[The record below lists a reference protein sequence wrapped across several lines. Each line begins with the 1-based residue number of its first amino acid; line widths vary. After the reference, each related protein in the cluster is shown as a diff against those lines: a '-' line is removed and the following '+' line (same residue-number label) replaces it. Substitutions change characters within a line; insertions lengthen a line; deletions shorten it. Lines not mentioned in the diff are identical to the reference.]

1 MLDNM
6 KKLLE
11 EAIASLKEQQKNIKN
26 NSSVYKY
33 EEELNLLED
42 YNNIL
47 EIDLG
52 VIKEVLNELDFTDEE
67 KVVIY
72 KFISSI
78 KTLLELN
85 KTKHTTFTISDQQI
99 KHLNLFLE
107 KAKSRRKTLEIERFQ
122 KSEQINK
129 NINSYQELLNKIIN
143 PNNKNFINE
152 TEIELLN
159 NLFNELNTDI
169 STRKLILIDILK
181 YNKELYIKLMTTE
194 KVEPKLERL
203 DINKVEELFDK
214 YGYEFK
220 KLKPKQQE
228 YILNYASIS
237 NMDEVFETLKRLYF
251 PKFNLPKDS
260 SKLATILINCD
271 KKTIEMV
278 VEFSKSRGITPY
290 DLTSLVPVLVE
301 QRTRSQ
307 KKPGTTK
314 PPTEDTPIIAGKSK
328 DYMDNIEFLEN
339 QGFDIIYIY
348 NKCRELLI
356 VNHER
361 LKENFAAFKMYGF
374 KFDQDALG
382 NLTHP
387 ALSCLLSSNFIEV
400 VDQFIEICPKGFAY
414 IKENMSRIMT
424 YPDPASIVFYNIY
437 ASYMETNEYGDDLV
451 PEGPFNKYFQLRGE
465 ITRYAG
471 SGYKNIP
478 YRGVT
483 EENKQ
488 EKTMT
493 ITPPIK
499 NKELFDETVQEVKM
513 ECNPVKDLTT
523 DDEQLEKLE
532 EYTDKNNPYRY
543 NFNGTLIS
551 KLKVKRIYNILKN
564 YGLENYE
571 DSLLYA
577 VLYNTIINKED
588 YEKVKQI
595 VKGWS
600 K

>member
-1 MLDNM
+1 MLENM

-11 EAIASLKEQQKNIKN
+11 EAITSLQEQEKNILN
-26 NSSVYKY
+26 NSSVHKY
-33 EEELNLLED
+33 EKELKLLED
-42 YNNIL
+42 YHNIL
-47 EIDLG
+47 NVDL
-52 VIKEVLNELDFTDEE
+52 VVVKEVLNTLDYTDEE
-67 KVVIY
+67 KTVIY

-85 KTKHTTFTISDQQI
+85 QTKNTTFTISKQQI
-99 KHLNLFLE
+99 KHLNLFIE
-107 KAKSRRKTLEIERFQ
+107 KAKEKKAIIELENLKTKNEIQRK
-122 KSEQINK
+122 INLY
-129 NINSYQELLNKIIN
+129 NELLNKINN
-143 PNNKNFINE
+143 PKNKSFI
-152 TEIELLN
+152 TELDLLDEL
-159 NLFNELNTDI
+159 FISFNTDI
-169 STRKLILIDILK
+169 ETRKLILIDIMK
-181 YNKELYIKLMTTE
+181 YNKELFNKLMTTE
-194 KVEPKLERL
+194 KVEAKVERL
-203 DINKVEELFDK
+203 DINEVEELFRK
-214 YGYEFK
+214 HNYEFK
-220 KLKPKQQE
+220 DLRPKQQE
-228 YILNYASIS
+228 YILNYASIN
-237 NMDEVFETLKRLYF
+237 NMDEVFETLKRLHF

-260 SKLATILINCD
+260 SKLTTILINCD
-271 KKTIEMV
+271 KETIEMV

-301 QRTRSQ
+301 QRNRNI
-307 KKPGTTK
+307 KKPGQIK
-314 PPTEDTPIIAGKSK
+314 PPTDDTPIIAGKSK
-328 DYMDNIEFLEN
+328 DYMDNIEFLESN
-339 QGFDIIYIY
+339 GFDILYIY

-361 LKENFAAFKMYGF
+361 LKENFEAFKLYGF
-374 KFDQDALG
+374 KFDQDSLG

-424 YPDPASIVFYNIY
+424 YPDPLGIVFYNIY

-451 PEGPFNKYFQLRGE
+451 PEGPFNKHFQLRGE

-493 ITPPIK
+493 ITPDIK
-499 NKELFDETVQEVKM
+499 NKELFEERVHEVKT
-513 ECNPVKDLTT
+513 ECKPLKDLTEN
-523 DDEQLEKLE
+523 DRELEKLE
-532 EYTDKNNPYRY
+532 EYTDKNNPVRY
-543 NFNGTLIS
+543 NFNGVLIS

-564 YGLENYE
+564 YELENYE

-577 VLYNTIINKED
+577 VLYNTIINQND
-588 YEKVKQI
+588 YENIKQI

>member
-1 MLDNM
+1 MMETM
-6 KKLLE
+6 KEIIQEAITALE
-11 EAIASLKEQQKNIKN
+11 EQQSNIKN
-26 NSSVYKY
+26 NSSIYQH
-33 EEELNLLED
+33 EEELQSLQD

-47 EIDLG
+47 NVELS
-52 VIKEVLNELDFTDEE
+52 VIKEVLNELDYTEEE
-67 KVVIY
+67 KLVIY

-85 KTKHTTFTISDQQI
+85 KTKNTTFTISPQQI
-99 KHLNLFLE
+99 SYLKMFLE
-107 KAKSRRKTLEIERFQ
+107 KTRDKKAEIELDTE
-122 KSEQINK
+122 EQNNNLNK
-129 NINSYQELLNKIIN
+129 RINSYKEFLNKITN
-143 PNNKNFINE
+143 PKNKSFI
-152 TEIELLN
+152 TELELLDEI
-159 NLFNELNTDI
+159 FNELNIDI
-169 STRKLILIDILK
+169 GTRKLILTEILK
-181 YNKELYIKLMTTE
+181 YNQDLFTKLMTTE
-194 KVEPKLERL
+194 KVEPKIEKL
-203 DINKVEELFDK
+203 DINEVEELFKK
-214 YGYEFK
+214 YNYEFK

-228 YILNYASIS
+228 FILSYASIS
-237 NMDEVFETLKRLYF
+237 NMDEVFETLNRLKF
-251 PKFNLPKDS
+251 PHFDLPKES
-260 SKLATILINCD
+260 SKLAAILINCD
-271 KKTIEMV
+271 KATIEMV

-290 DLTSLVPVLVE
+290 DLTALVPVLVE
-301 QRTRSQ
+301 QRSRNL
-307 KKPGTTK
+307 KKPGQIN
-314 PPTEDTPIIAGKSK
+314 PPKEENPIISGKSK
-328 DYMDNIEFLEN
+328 DYMDNVEYLEN
-339 QGFDIIYIY
+339 LGFDIYYIY
-348 NKCRELLI
+348 NKCRELLV

-361 LKENFAAFKMYGF
+361 LKQNLEAFNTYGF
-374 KFDQDALG
+374 KFDQDSLG

-387 ALSCLLSSNFIEV
+387 ALSCLLSNNFIEV

-414 IKENMSRIMT
+414 IKDNMSRILT
-424 YPDPASIVFYNIY
+424 YSDPQGLLFYNIY

-451 PEGPFNKYFQLRGE
+451 PEGPFNKHFQLRGE

-499 NKELFDETVQEVKM
+499 DRELFDEKVQEEKM
-513 ECNPVKDLTT
+513 ECRPLKDLVGQSTIL
-523 DDEQLEKLE
+523 DKLDQ
-532 EYTDKNNPYRY
+532 YIDKNNPFRY

-551 KLKVKRIYNILKN
+551 KLKVERIYNILLN
-564 YGLENYE
+564 YGLGDKE

-577 VLYNTIINKED
+577 VLYNTIINQED